1 MRRGSFAAAGG
12 TATLLL
18 SMALSGCGLK
28 GDLYL
33 PPEPLEPAAP
43 AVDATNSESTSPS
56 ATSNAGIAGTPAM
69 PAEPTAET
77 GSTTVPAEP
86 PRQPEPDPAIEA
98 TDDFG
103 DRPREDLL
111 Q

>member
-33 PPEPLEPAAP
+33 PPEPLEPATP
-43 AVDATNSESTSPS
+43 AVDEASSETTRPS
-56 ATSNAGIAGTPAM
+56 ATGNADSAGTTATS
-69 PAEPTAET
+69 AEPTAET
-77 GSTTVPAEP
+77 GSTTLPAEP